1 MYVIF
6 MFPLIRNVDRI
17 LQGNISISICKYDR
31 IKILGLGISLALK
44 IRIVGF

>member
-31 IKILGLGISLALK
+31 INILGLGNTDSRFLIG
-44 IRIVGF
+44 I